1 MRPLPVNELVHCIVI
16 CVAVSQLSMMREI
29 FKIFIVIMTHVTVM
43 GQVFV
48 LVGIS
53 VVVCELIMVRHAM
66 RESNM
71 VWQTV
76 LMITCLLKW
85 IVSIMIAM
93 MSLCMF
99 VAEVMIVLVVLIMVI
114 VAT

>member
-1 MRPLPVNELVHCIVI
+1 
-16 CVAVSQLSMMREI
+16 
-29 FKIFIVIMTHVTVM
+29 MTHVTVM

-66 RESNM
+66 RESIM

-93 MSLCMF
+93 MILCMF
-99 VAEVMIVLVVLIMVI
+99 MAEVMIVLVVLIMVI